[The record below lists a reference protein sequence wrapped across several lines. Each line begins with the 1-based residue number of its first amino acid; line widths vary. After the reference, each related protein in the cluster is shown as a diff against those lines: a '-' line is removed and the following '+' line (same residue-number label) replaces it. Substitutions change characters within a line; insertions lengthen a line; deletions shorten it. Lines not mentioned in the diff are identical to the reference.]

1 MTRRLAAF
9 VAFALAAPV
18 SAAAGQTVNDLTGA
32 IVGRVTDQT
41 AALLPGVRVEIS
53 SPGLMTPFATSTNA
67 EGAYRLLALPP
78 AEYHAPCFPVR
89 GLSHAVIAFWSRSG

>member
-78 AEYHAPCFPVR
+78 AKTYHARVFP
-89 GLSHAVIAFWSRSG
+89 SGVCHTQS